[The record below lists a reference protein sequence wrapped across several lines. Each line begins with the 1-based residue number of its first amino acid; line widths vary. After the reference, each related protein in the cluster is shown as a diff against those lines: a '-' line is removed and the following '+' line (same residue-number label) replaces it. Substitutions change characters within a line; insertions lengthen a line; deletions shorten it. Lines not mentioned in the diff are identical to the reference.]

1 VPGGETIDAAALL
14 ADSARR
20 LASFLSGQAAAI
32 LQNTI
37 LFFAYLVVTIFAMFF
52 LFRDAAAVMH
62 AVRRIVRLEA
72 SVRERLIEQIHTL
85 VTAGVTSSLI
95 VAAVQGILGGLTFW
109 ARPECAGVLGVI
121 MAVCCLLPFG
131 AWIV

>member
-20 LASFLSGQAAAI
+20 LASFLSGQAAAV

-37 LFFAYLVVTIFAMFF
+37 LFFAYLVATIFAMFF

-109 ARPECAGVLGVI
+109 ALGLSAPV
-121 MAVCCLLPFG
+121 FWG
-131 AWIV
+131 